1 MCGRGRGR
9 GCFENGV
16 DCFAARLDEGRVCCV
31 DACGSGMETPSAPAG
46 HLPRRGGGGE
56 VEIGGVCDEV
66 AEGGEGLGLEFFV
79 DGVAAGGVDV
89 FDVRDGAA
97 VLVALGQ
104 RVELVERDGVDLA
117 DGDGRHGRVEEV
129 FEEGFGEWRKRGN
142 RDLGLGIGG
151 RGRSRG
157 RSHLRHAGA

>member
-1 MCGRGRGR
+1 
-9 GCFENGV
+9 
-16 DCFAARLDEGRVCCV
+16 
-31 DACGSGMETPSAPAG
+31 METPSAPAG
-46 HLPRRGGGGE
+46 HLPRQDGGGCFCCVG
-56 VEIGGVCDEV
+56 DEV

-142 RDLGLGIGG
+142 SWR
-151 RGRSRG
+151 RGRDGLEARSTSRQWV
-157 RSHLRHAGA
+157 RS